1 MKTFQQTRD
10 ALDSSLA
17 KANVVAERAGNV
29 IAGAALLSA
38 VAIVVAVVAL
48 VVAVVRH

>member
-1 MKTFQQTRD
+1 VKTFQQTRD

-17 KANVVAERAGNV
+17 KANATAELVGNV
-29 IAGAALLSA
+29 IVGAALLSA